1 MKHLAP
7 LTTTALI
14 AALSLAACD
23 DGTTDAPL
31 PEGDTAGSPAKN
43 TPADQDATE
52 NNYGSSDSGDAD
64 MPVPELDESIPVD
77 DPPAGDRTTLPGISF
92 VMPEGWSQG
101 EPKPMR
107 LFTLIPPEG
116 FEGAD
121 LAVNKWPGAVG
132 GFGAN
137 VMRWARQ
144 AGVEPKSLK
153 RKDYP
158 QVDVDGVESAW
169 ISFDEG
175 ATNGIL
181 AVWVPVGDNP
191 DQPTTT
197 WTFKLTG
204 TPEQVATLAPTVK
217 EWAKSVKFD
226 AE

>member
-1 MKHLAP
+1 MKHIAT

-14 AALSLAACD
+14 AALSLTACD

-31 PEGDTAGSPAKN
+31 PEGDTTGTPAQN
-43 TPADQDATE
+43 TPADQDGTD
-52 NNYGSSDSGDAD
+52 NTDGSSGTSDPGL
-64 MPVPELDESIPVD
+64 PVPELDESIPVD
-77 DPPAGDRTTLPGISF
+77 DPPAGDRTKQPGISF

-101 EPKPMR
+101 EQAPMR
-107 LFTLIPPEG
+107 LFTLVPPEG

-121 LAVNKWPGAVG
+121 LAVNKWPGDVG
-132 GFGAN
+132 GFPLN
-137 VMRWARQ
+137 VRRWAGQ
-144 AGVEPKSLK
+144 AGVETESLK
-153 RKDYP
+153 REDYP
-158 QVDVDGVESAW
+158 QIDVDGIESAW

-191 DQPTTT
+191 DQPTST

-217 EWAKSVKFD
+217 EWAKSVRFD